1 MLRGSGIKWDLR
13 KSQPYDAYDQVEFDV
28 PIGKNGDCYDRYSL
42 NETLVYIRSLH
53 PRYNGHWKHTARDD
67 LEMDQHPIKGG
78 VTILVVASCY

>member
-42 NETLVYIRSLH
+42 KGTLVYIHSLH
-53 PRYNGHWKHTARDD
+53 PWYNGHWKHHARNN
-67 LEMDQHPIKGG
+67 
-78 VTILVVASCY
+78 LVMY